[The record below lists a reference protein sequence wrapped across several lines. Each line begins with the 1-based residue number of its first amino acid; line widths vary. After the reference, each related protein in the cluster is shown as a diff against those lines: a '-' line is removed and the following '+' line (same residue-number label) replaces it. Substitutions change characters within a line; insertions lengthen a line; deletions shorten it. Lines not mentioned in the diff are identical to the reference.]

1 MTLFTPAD
9 IEAQRVIDTEILR
22 YQGLIRALC
31 ARRNAYNAMLKLPN
45 EITSR
50 ILVEFKVIVDAELQ
64 RNDGRDPK
72 AYLIKLLTVTRVCS
86 WWRQIALDTAAF
98 WATLPLDGLSWV
110 AEAFTRSKQSP
121 LTVVGSL
128 GKLCTRKAPRH
139 IFDAIMD
146 AAPRFSDVNINLIT
160 ADMYYTPIPASLFSA
175 DVDLASRPEVPFLR
189 TLKINYEAWD
199 GEYDYYDR
207 EKERERPDGVDNSDS
222 GISDEYDDDDGSER
236 SHRYIYDSDYDYSPR
251 TMPFPWTTLN
261 SLQSLALK
269 NIVPVLLPPAP
280 ALTYLNIQINHWDDK
295 PYLSV
300 PRVLDVLRNTP
311 VVESATI
318 STVFSDATSV
328 VKLPESTAAMIH
340 LPNLKE
346 LNVTSKSL
354 KESVL
359 FAYLD
364 TPALRKTMIS
374 YNNDSD
380 DPGIQPNGGDTS
392 HLRHLIAQGI
402 PSNVDGLKVVM
413 KMATPTTSMPRR
425 HDGNGYQLIV
435 QEEKETDYRN
445 SILEV
450 DVNVFPLA
458 ARSVEIG
465 QCLPLGRIM
474 DLTLERVGGGEEAL
488 AWSRVIPQL
497 VRLRRLTVNKF
508 KILSMLLPVPEPD
521 TGLSSS
527 LSSLDIV
534 NVPSSIEVYN
544 PDLQTISMED
554 VPLSSS
560 DLQSLKSMAAFR
572 HSRHKPLRNMALY
585 NFAGAGRKKYEKEMR
600 RFGTWVEWVNITDR
614 ESDDYDSDYH
624 EGYGYGG
631 YGGGYGYGSKRGYDS
646 DDSPVYLPWWYSH

>member
-1 MTLFTPAD
+1 MS
-9 IEAQRVIDTEILR
+9 
-22 YQGLIRALC
+22 
-31 ARRNAYNAMLKLPN
+31 KLPN
-45 EITSR
+45 EIISR
-50 ILVEFKVIVDAELQ
+50 ILVEFKVIVDAEL
-64 RNDGRDPK
+64 RKSDGRESK

-86 WWRQIALDTAAF
+86 RWRQIALDTAAF

-121 LTVVGSL
+121 LTIVGSL

-139 IFDAIMD
+139 IFDAIID
-146 AAPRFSDVNINLIT
+146 AAPRFRDVNINLIT
-160 ADMYYTPIPASLFSA
+160 ADMYCTPIPASLFSA
-175 DVDLASRPEVPFLR
+175 DVDLVSRPEVPFLR
-189 TLKINYEAWD
+189 TLKINYETWD

-207 EKERERPDGVDNSDS
+207 EKERERSDEVDDLDS
-222 GISDEYDDDDGSER
+222 GVSDEYDDDN
-236 SHRYIYDSDYDYSPR
+236 DSDYDYSPR

-269 NIVPVLLPPAP
+269 NIVPILLPPAP
-280 ALTYLNIQINHWDDK
+280 ALTYLNIQIDHWDDK

-311 VVESATI
+311 VLESATI

-340 LPNLKE
+340 LPNLRE

-354 KESVL
+354 KESIL

-364 TPALRKTMIS
+364 TPALRKTKIS
-374 YNNDSD
+374 YNNNND

-413 KMATPTTSMPRR
+413 KMATPTTSVPRR
-425 HDGNGYQLIV
+425 HDGNGYQLTV
-435 QEEKETDYRN
+435 QDEKETDHRN

-458 ARSVEIG
+458 VRSVEIG

-527 LSSLDIV
+527 SSSLNTV
-534 NVPSSIEVYN
+534 NVPSGIEVHN